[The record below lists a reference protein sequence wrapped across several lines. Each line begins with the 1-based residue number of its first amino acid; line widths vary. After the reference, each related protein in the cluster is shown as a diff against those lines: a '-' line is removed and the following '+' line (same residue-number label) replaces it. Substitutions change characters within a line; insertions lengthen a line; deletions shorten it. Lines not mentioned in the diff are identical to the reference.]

1 MPHRPQGFRQRVNNT
16 GFNQYNKP
24 RSNQTSNITDFLGNW
39 PTPGEALQQQL
50 MKLAGSI
57 ERMDARM
64 EKMERMESQQMNRW
78 FM

>member
-1 MPHRPQGFRQRVNNT
+1 MPHRTQGFRQRVNNM
-16 GFNQYNKP
+16 GSNQYNEP
-24 RSNQTSNITDFLGNW
+24 RSNQISNVTDFLGNW
-39 PTPGEALQQQL
+39 PTPAEALQQQL

-64 EKMERMESQQMNRW
+64 EKMESQQMNRW

>member
-16 GFNQYNKP
+16 GFNQNNKP
-24 RSNQTSNITDFLGNW
+24 RTNQTSNLTNFLGNW
-39 PTPGEALQQQL
+39 PTPAEALQQQM
-50 MKLAGSI
+50 MKLAGTI

-64 EKMERMESQQMNRW
+64 EIMESQQMNRW

>member
-1 MPHRPQGFRQRVNNT
+1 MPHGSQGFRQKVNNM
-16 GFNQYNKP
+16 GSNQYNGP

-39 PTPGEALQQQL
+39 PTPAEALQQQL

-64 EKMERMESQQMNRW
+64 EIMESQQMNRW

>member
-16 GFNQYNKP
+16 GFNQHNNP
-24 RSNQTSNITDFLGNW
+24 RSNQTSNPTNFLGNW
-39 PTPGEALQQQL
+39 LTPAEALQQQM
-50 MKLAGSI
+50 MKLAGTI

-64 EKMERMESQQMNRW
+64 EIMESQQMNRW

>member
-16 GFNQYNKP
+16 GFNQNNKP
-24 RSNQTSNITDFLGNW
+24 RSNQTSNLTNFLGNW
-39 PTPGEALQQQL
+39 PTPAEALQQQM
-50 MKLAGSI
+50 MKLAGTI

-64 EKMERMESQQMNRW
+64 EIMESQQMNRW